1 MHEKY
6 QKVPKSNEKPNN
18 LLHTY
23 SVILQ
28 KLLEYLCEKITGVY
42 CTASKCIKN
51 IQKVPKSYE
60 KPKKCHQI

>member
-1 MHEKY
+1 MNEKY

-28 KLLEYLCEKITGVY
+28 IITEYLCEKITKVY
-42 CTASKCIKN
+42 RTASEMYKKY
-51 IQKVPKSYE
+51 PKSTE
-60 KPKKCHQI
+60 IL